1 VSESPQHG
9 NRVLDGQGAPSADEV
24 ANLAELVVQQ
34 CRTDPA
40 LALNT
45 ARAAVEMARARDDHS
60 YAQALRA
67 LANACQANDRHA
79 EAIEHYQNATELYF
93 QAGLDTEAARTISS
107 QLAPLALL
115 GRYEESLQRSEQA
128 RAIFERHGETARA
141 ARLEINRG
149 NIFHRLDRFQEA
161 LACYDRAL
169 SAPGIR
175 ADAEASAAIY
185 SNRAITL
192 TSLNRFPDA
201 LASYHRAREVC
212 ESHGM
217 SLLVAQAD
225 YNIAYLYFLYGYYGR
240 ALALLDQ
247 VRASFRRLG
256 NRYHLALCD
265 LDQAEIFLELNCYK
279 EAQRL
284 AEAAQAQFEALGM
297 RYETARSVV
306 SRAAARE
313 LSGDHDGALELFATA
328 RELFVRE
335 QNRVWVQIVDL
346 HRALVYL
353 NTGAAEAARD
363 LAGAVHAN
371 LAAAGIRTKAVY
383 ARLLVARACLLAG
396 DAESAEAHCA
406 AALRDVEQLQAPWL
420 SFHCHNQLG
429 GIHRLRGDKE
439 AARQS
444 YRQAIATLE
453 LMRSHIDFDE
463 LKIAFVKDKLEAIEN
478 FVLLSLEGE
487 AEAAA
492 AGAGSPAAQ
501 TGVEE
506 RQEMQ
511 REVFRAIEQ
520 AKSRSVADLLAH
532 PAAPADAES
541 AGTIEQRI
549 RALREELN
557 WHYRK
562 MALEELQP
570 GGQQLDPAGL
580 IRAIREREKELL
592 ALLRQLPPQGRGGG
606 FQPVPPVSPEDI
618 QAILPGHVQ
627 LLEYYIAGKT
637 VIAVLL
643 DGSGVRFFSRLADIS
658 RVEEDLHLLR
668 FQMARAAVGRER
680 FDPFSPQVQAEVLG
694 HLRDLYRALLEPLA
708 PHLTAGHLVIVPHG
722 LLHYLPFH
730 ALYDGGRHAC
740 ERWAISYASS
750 AALLCACALRAPQ
763 AGGHS
768 LILQVGS
775 GAAPEIPGEASR
787 VRALLPDAHLFAGP
801 EATAERLRALG
812 ETARFVHIASHAM
825 FRRDN
830 PLFSSIQLGGGWMTL
845 LDVYSLRLNC
855 ELMTLSGCATGM
867 GLVLAGDEF
876 VGLARGFLHAG
887 AAALLASLWD
897 VNDEA
902 TACLMD
908 HFYSAVRDGVG
919 KAESLRRAMAA
930 VRARYPHPFFWAPFV
945 LVGAGW

>member
-1 VSESPQHG
+1 
-9 NRVLDGQGAPSADEV
+9 V
-24 ANLAELVVQQ
+24 ATLAELVVQQ
-34 CRTDPA
+34 CRSDPA
-40 LALNT
+40 LALST
-45 ARAAVEMARARDDHS
+45 ARAAVKIARELDHGS

-67 LANACQANDRHA
+67 LANAYQVNDRHA
-79 EAIEHYQNATELYF
+79 EAIEHYQKATELYF
-93 QAGLDTEAARTISS
+93 RVGLDVEAARTMSS

-128 RAIFERHGETARA
+128 RAILERHGETARA

-169 SAPGIR
+169 SVAALQ
-175 ADAEASAAIY
+175 ADPEASAAIY

-201 LASYHRAREVC
+201 LASYQRAREVC
-212 ESHGM
+212 ESQGM

-225 YNIAYLYFLYGYYGR
+225 YNIAYLHFLYGYYAR

-247 VRASFRRLG
+247 ARASFRRLE

-284 AEAAQAQFEALGM
+284 AAAARAQFEALGM

-306 SRAAARE
+306 SRAAAQE

-335 QNRVWVQIVDL
+335 QNGVWVQIVDL

-353 NTGAAEAARD
+353 NTGAAEAARE

-383 ARLLVARACLLAG
+383 ARLLVARACLSVG
-396 DAESAEAHCA
+396 DVESAEAHCA
-406 AALRDVEQLQAPWL
+406 AALGEVEQLQAPWL

-429 GIHRLRGDKE
+429 RIRQWRGEKE
-439 AARQS
+439 LARQA

-478 FVLLSLEGE
+478 FVALSLEGE
-487 AEAAA
+487 ADAAA
-492 AGAGSPAAQ
+492 AEAGGPATRA
-501 TGVEE
+501 GVQD

-532 PAAPADAES
+532 PAVPVDEES
-541 AGTIEQRI
+541 AGTIGQRI

-562 MALEELQP
+562 IALEELQP
-570 GGQQLDPAGL
+570 SGQQLDPAAL
-580 IRAIREREKELL
+580 IRAIREREEELL
-592 ALLRQLPPQGRGGG
+592 GLLRRLPPQRRGGG

-618 QAILPGHVQ
+618 QAILPSHVQ
-627 LLEYYIAGKT
+627 LLEYYMAGKT
-637 VIAVLL
+637 VIAALL

-668 FQMARAAVGRER
+668 FQMAKAAVGRER
-680 FDPFSPQVQAEVLG
+680 FDPSSPQAQAEVLG
-694 HLRDLYRALLEPLA
+694 HLRDLYGALLEPLT
-708 PHLTAGHLVIVPHG
+708 PHLTGGHLVVVPHG

-730 ALYDGGRHAC
+730 ALYDGGRHAY
-740 ERWAISYASS
+740 ERWAISYAPS
-750 AALLCACALRAPQ
+750 AALLRACALRAPQ
-763 AGGHS
+763 PGHHS

-775 GAAPEIPGEASR
+775 GAAPEIAGEASR
-787 VRALLPDAHLFAGP
+787 IQALLPDAQLFAGP

-897 VNDEA
+897 INDEA

-908 HFYSAVRDGVG
+908 HFYSGMRDGVG

-930 VRARYPHPFFWAPFV
+930 TRIRYPHPFFWAPFV